1 MRTYSLQLVI
11 GFSAIFFRPSQEL
24 TVSQPQ
30 SGTVWH
36 LHSSNQVQWKSVQTD
51 PSSIAIKLVNNNP
64 STYPTGFSQE
74 VKDGINT
81 ADNKF
86 TLDKLPGIKP
96 GKGYQV
102 NIMSSE
108 GTILAQSAQFAI
120 NGSTEATKDH
130 DVSNNPTTV
139 QPTVSA
145 PSASASASASDA
157 SMIKEIP
164 GIFTICLC
172 SFFGLIVL
180 L

>member
-1 MRTYSLQLVI
+1 MHTYSLQLVI
-11 GFSAIFFRPSQEL
+11 GFIASFVRPSAQL
-24 TVSQPQ
+24 TVTQPQ

-51 PSSIAIKLVNNNP
+51 PSSIAIKIVNNNP

-81 ADNKF
+81 AENKF
-86 TLDKLPGIKP
+86 NLDKLPGIKP

-108 GTILAQSAQFAI
+108 GTILAQSAQFSI
-120 NGSTEATKDH
+120 NGSTETTKEH
-130 DVSNNPTTV
+130 TTTNIPTAV
-139 QPTVSA
+139 QPTI
-145 PSASASASASDA
+145 SASAASGTASASDA

-164 GIFTICLC
+164 GLFTIFLC
-172 SFFGLIVL
+172 SFFGLMVL